1 MVMSANVTLVTGSLK
16 MIVLINV
23 LETIRTT
30 MQEMDANVLITNMET
45 HAKLIA
51 LLPNSKTV

>member
-1 MVMSANVTLVTGSLK
+1 MSANVTLVTGSLK